1 MNILIVD
8 DDAYVIEALQKGI
21 DWHQLEIDQVFT
33 AYNVKKA
40 KQILESETIHILLCD
55 IEMPKESGLSLL
67 KWVREKNFLIQN
79 IFLTSYGDFEYASQA
94 IELQTFSY
102 ALKPIAYDKLKVIIQ
117 NAVEKEKQMLKAL
130 DYQKGY
136 KSWIDTTRD
145 RKEYLWQK
153 ILVEKSMGSMVE
165 IIKFCNEMEIAYR
178 TDSNFICVSV
188 ELFHYKEIYEQL
200 GDDIFTWLR
209 GFAKEFFQAEKLSL
223 EGVVKKDRAEYVF
236 ILLVTEDFSLENVRK
251 VADNVIAKIGKDLQC
266 KACCG
271 IGNVCIISQLAD
283 NLIFIEKM
291 CRNNVVEKNKTLLL
305 SEYEYTNITY
315 EPPNFDMLESLL
327 SEEKEEDCIMAMN
340 EYLDRLIQKNK
351 VNKEILYQLMMDFS
365 QTAFSVH
372 RKNHFMFHAWQYER
386 FQGKEMEEAIISVE
400 HLRVFLKELI
410 RDTVGVIKS
419 KPATKSIVEM
429 VVDYIEHNIE
439 KDISRESLA
448 ELVYLNPDYLA
459 RLFKKEIGESIGSYI
474 INRRIG
480 IAKEY
485 FENTNEPINVVA
497 IKVGYDNFS
506 YFSKIFKEV
515 TGFTPK
521 EYKKNY
527 EKGKAK
533 ILQ

>member
-21 DWHQLEIDQVFT
+21 DWNQLEINQVFT

-40 KQILESETIHILLCD
+40 KQILEEETIHILLCD

-67 KWVREKNFLIQN
+67 KWVREKNYLIQN

-117 NAVEKEKQMLKAL
+117 NAVDKEKQLLKAL

-136 KSWIDTTRD
+136 NSWIDTARD
-145 RKEYLWQK
+145 RKEFLWQK
-153 ILVEKSMGSMVE
+153 VLVEKSMGSMVE
-165 IIKFCNEMEIAYR
+165 IIKFCTEMEIEYR

-200 GDDIFTWLR
+200 GDEIFPWIRSL
-209 GFAKEFFQAEKLSL
+209 AEELFKAENLSL
-223 EGVVKKDRAEYVF
+223 EGVVKKDRGEYVF
-236 ILLVTEDFSLENVRK
+236 VLLVTQDYSLEKIRK
-251 VADNVIAKIGKDLQC
+251 VADNLITKIGKELQC

-271 IGNVCIISQLAD
+271 IGNICIISQLAD

-327 SEEKEEDCIMAMN
+327 SEEKEEDCIMTMN

-365 QTAFSVH
+365 QIAFSVH
-372 RKNHFMFHAWQYER
+372 RQNHFVFHAGQYER

-400 HLRVFLKELI
+400 HLRVFLEKLI
-410 RDTVGVIKS
+410 RDTVSVIKS
-419 KPATKSIVEM
+419 KPATKSIVET

-439 KDISRESLA
+439 KEISRESLA

-459 RLFKKEIGESIGSYI
+459 RLFKKEIGESIVAYI
-474 INRRIG
+474 MNRRIG

-497 IKVGYDNFS
+497 VKVGYDNFS
-506 YFSKIFKEV
+506 YFSKIFKEA

-527 EKGKAK
+527 EKK
-533 ILQ
+533 